1 MNKAITL
8 AKWFQREGQRIL
20 QRIQPSASV
29 VIDREVTAIM
39 KHVQNQGGQTTARL
53 VSQYISAF
61 SGRGGSERATYKLEQ
76 MCRNGLL
83 NANECKASNGRP
95 VRVYSTMTATT
106 YADLEHT
113 ERPNFFDS
121 KV

>member
-53 VSQYISAF
+53 VSQYISTF
-61 SGRGGSERATYKLEQ
+61 SGRGGSERATSKLEQ

-83 NANECKASNGRP
+83 IANDRKASNGRP

-106 YADLEHT
+106 YAVSEYT